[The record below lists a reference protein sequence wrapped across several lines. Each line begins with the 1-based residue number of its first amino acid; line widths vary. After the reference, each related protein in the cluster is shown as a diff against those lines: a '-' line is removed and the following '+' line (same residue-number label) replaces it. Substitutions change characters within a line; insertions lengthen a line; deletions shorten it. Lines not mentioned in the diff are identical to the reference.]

1 VTYNK
6 HCGKANEGKISYVS
20 VMRHAHFR
28 EGEVGEEGRDEVVY
42 AIDIAYRFRGRG
54 KEGRVDPSSEQIL
67 FKYFLVRPKNIFVTR
82 L

>member
-1 VTYNK
+1 
-6 HCGKANEGKISYVS
+6 
-20 VMRHAHFR
+20 MRHTHLR

-42 AIDIAYRFRGRG
+42 VIDIAYRFWGRG

-82 L
+82 LWNIELVLVNTVN